1 MDAETL
7 TSPCCKTLWL
17 KSGPNDVMLTFG
29 LQAPVVPFL
38 HKKDNYQRFMYN
50 VYCSISKVLT
60 VTSVVS
66 AGNKKLPM
74 MLPFC

>member
-1 MDAETL
+1 
-7 TSPCCKTLWL
+7 
-17 KSGPNDVMLTFG
+17 MLTFG